1 MRVWRNGV
9 LGAHGLEHSGPVLCV
24 AAAPAVCYSGGG
36 DGTLRAWALPEL
48 RPLLTFEDA
57 KEGGKPIKAV
67 LACAGLVVS
76 GSDTGALRVHG
87 GCHDAQPPP
96 AEEPASSGGSCA
108 CKCAVM

>member
-1 MRVWRNGV
+1 MQCA
-9 LGAHGLEHSGPVLCV
+9 LTSGPADARWNWREAAVL
-24 AAAPAVCYSGGG
+24 
-36 DGTLRAWALPEL
+36 
-48 RPLLTFEDA
+48 
-57 KEGGKPIKAV
+57 